1 MRDWGFTGSP
11 GAGQL
16 LALGTWMY
24 GPTAAT
30 LPGALR
36 GDWGDDVPFTRL
48 SCNTERK
55 ESGEL
60 SAYCDRWLRPKPLVG
75 SGTSLG
81 AQCLE
86 RVRPPERALA
96 QSCMGGAP
104 TTPTWV

>member
-48 SCNTERK
+48 SCNMERSQ
-55 ESGEL
+55 ENCQPSVTDGSDL
-60 SAYCDRWLRPKPLVG
+60 SHA
-75 SGTSLG
+75 
-81 AQCLE
+81 
-86 RVRPPERALA
+86 
-96 QSCMGGAP
+96 
-104 TTPTWV
+104 